1 MKVICVDDEW
11 QILQDT
17 LQLCRQMPQIAAVE
31 GFTRARDALQWMET
45 HPVELAILD
54 IHMPEMDG
62 LALAKLIRERQRETD
77 ILFLTAHPQYA
88 ADAWAV
94 HPTGYILKPLTR
106 ERLAEELDYTAQW
119 RSKRRTRTAASRVE
133 VRTFGNFDLIVEGNK
148 VSFARSKAKELLA
161 CLVDRRGIR
170 MTRAE
175 AFHLLWGEEEYSRSR
190 QKMLDVIIRSL
201 RATLEENGIGNI
213 LQMEQGTLRIV
224 PEELDCDLYRL
235 LEGDPDT
242 IRRFQGEYMSAYT
255 WASGTEGHIENRL
268 RGPAAL

>member
-106 ERLAEELDYTAQW
+106 ERLA
-119 RSKRRTRTAASRVE
+119 
-133 VRTFGNFDLIVEGNK
+133 
-148 VSFARSKAKELLA
+148 
-161 CLVDRRGIR
+161 
-170 MTRAE
+170 
-175 AFHLLWGEEEYSRSR
+175 
-190 QKMLDVIIRSL
+190 
-201 RATLEENGIGNI
+201 TL
-213 LQMEQGTLRIV
+213 T
-224 PEELDCDLYRL
+224 
-235 LEGDPDT
+235 
-242 IRRFQGEYMSAYT
+242 
-255 WASGTEGHIENRL
+255 
-268 RGPAAL
+268 

>member
-106 ERLAEELDYTAQW
+106 ERLAEELGVNPRQISAVVGMRFQQNY
-119 RSKRRTRTAASRVE
+119 SKLVSDMRVHEAMYMLTDSHFDDMTMEDIAINVGFTTRQSFYADFNRVSGMTPRE
-133 VRTFGNFDLIVEGNK
+133 YRI
-148 VSFARSKAKELLA
+148 AH
-161 CLVDRRGIR
+161 R
-170 MTRAE
+170 MDFAE
-175 AFHLLWGEEEYSRSR
+175 AEE
-190 QKMLDVIIRSL
+190 
-201 RATLEENGIGNI
+201 
-213 LQMEQGTLRIV
+213 
-224 PEELDCDLYRL
+224 
-235 LEGDPDT
+235 
-242 IRRFQGEYMSAYT
+242 
-255 WASGTEGHIENRL
+255 
-268 RGPAAL
+268 